1 MKKFGFISLAMALVV
16 LAMFSQVFAD
26 VVTTRKIAKPQPQSQ
41 TQQVPRKTQT
51 SSSTNL
57 SASTTRM
64 VNKVK
69 TCTPY
74 SESNTFDVGG
84 RNVKFNIK
92 ILGWVNG
99 KCRMDFTSDTAGIS
113 SSFQSLYGVEASN
126 AEIYSFAPKFS
137 CGFTKQQLAE
147 VGDSILQEEARKNG
161 GKMLKNP
168 NEIDILSLGQMSSN
182 DMKLMSML
190 TDGQTCQM
198 LNTGDVNKIIESLF
212 GY

>member
-1 MKKFGFISLAMALVV
+1 MKKFGFIFLTVIV

-26 VVTTRKIAKPQPQSQ
+26 VVTTRRVSKPPQQ
-41 TQQVPRKTQT
+41 TQQSQQVPKKTQT
-51 SSSTNL
+51 STSKNL

-84 RNVKFNIK
+84 MNFKFNIK

-99 KCRMDFTSDTAGIS
+99 KCRMDFTSDTAGVA
-113 SSFQSLYGVEASN
+113 SSFQTLYGVEASN

-147 VGDSILQEEARKNG
+147 VGDSILEEESRKNG
-161 GKMLKNP
+161 GKM
-168 NEIDILSLGQMSSN
+168 N
-182 DMKLMSML
+182 DHVPMMM
-190 TDGQTCQM
+190 TR
-198 LNTGDVNKIIESLF
+198 NR
-212 GY
+212 

>member
-1 MKKFGFISLAMALVV
+1 MKKFGFIFLTVIV

-26 VVTTRKIAKPQPQSQ
+26 VVTTRRVSKPQQQ
-41 TQQVPRKTQT
+41 TQQSQQVPKKTQAST
-51 SSSTNL
+51 SKNL

-84 RNVKFNIK
+84 MNFKFNIK

-99 KCRMDFTSDTAGIS
+99 KCRMDFTSDTAGVA
-113 SSFQSLYGVEASN
+113 SSFQALYGVEASN

-147 VGDSILQEEARKNG
+147 VGDSILEEESRKNG

-182 DMKLMSML
+182 DMRLMSML

>member
-1 MKKFGFISLAMALVV
+1 MKKFAFIFLTVIV

-26 VVTTRKIAKPQPQSQ
+26 VVTTRRVSKPPQRTQQS
-41 TQQVPRKTQT
+41 QQVPKKTQAST
-51 SSSTNL
+51 SKNL

-84 RNVKFNIK
+84 MNFKFNIK

-99 KCRMDFTSDTAGIS
+99 KCRMDFTSDTAGVA
-113 SSFQSLYGVEASN
+113 SSFQTLYGVEASN

-147 VGDSILQEEARKNG
+147 VGDSILEEESRKNG

-182 DMKLMSML
+182 DMRLMSML